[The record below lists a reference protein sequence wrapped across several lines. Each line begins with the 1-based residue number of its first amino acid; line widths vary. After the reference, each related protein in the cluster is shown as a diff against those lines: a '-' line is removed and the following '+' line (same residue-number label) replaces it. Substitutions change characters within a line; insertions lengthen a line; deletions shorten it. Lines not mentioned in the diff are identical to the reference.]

1 MPGPRAVQNLQ
12 MPRRRGWQ
20 GRKMPRSSPGGLG
33 AGGIDWCT
41 MFYLPL
47 SLSFL
52 FSHLSTI
59 LLFSFLNFFYS
70 LLHNFI
76 MSPPPPLQPRS
87 QPPPLFYCFSTT
99 KTFLLFPSCTA
110 VAGYTRVYTKIQGPR
125 FERITLFPEIK
136 DLHGTSLQSSP
147 KINPML
153 ITKPFA
159 YNENLQQPTIV
170 VLLIKILILFSTIQ

>member
-1 MPGPRAVQNLQ
+1 MELTDAQCFTYPSPFHFYFPTYPQFYYF
-12 MPRRRGWQ
+12 P
-20 GRKMPRSSPGGLG
+20 SS
-33 AGGIDWCT
+33 I
-41 MFYLPL
+41 
-47 SLSFL
+47 
-52 FSHLSTI
+52 
-59 LLFSFLNFFYS
+59 FFYS

-99 KTFLLFPSCTA
+99 KTFLLFPSCTT

-136 DLHGTSLQSSP
+136 DLQGTSLQSSP